1 MDIMSYFPTVLGLFH
16 NAATCSTTSS
26 AIGCN
31 AFWII
36 FYCIAMLV
44 AYGAFV
50 YALRYTYEQD
60 AIKNNY
66 NRKTLRQHSPKNT
79 QPIQTA
85 KSKSASS
92 LDDLSNIE
100 LADRISKALYQI

>member
-1 MDIMSYFPTVLGLFH
+1 MDIMIYFPAVLGLFH
-16 NAATCSTTSS
+16 NAATCTTTSS

-44 AYGAFV
+44 AYGAFI

-66 NRKTLRQHSPKNT
+66 NRKTVGKHTLKNP
-79 QPIQTA
+79 QFIQTA
-85 KSKSASS
+85 ISKSASS
-92 LDDLSNIE
+92 SDDFSNLE
-100 LADRISKALYQI
+100 LANRISKALYQI

>member
-1 MDIMSYFPTVLGLFH
+1 MDIMIYFPAVLGLFH

-44 AYGAFV
+44 AYGAFI

-66 NRKTLRQHSPKNT
+66 NRKTQVHRILKSP
-79 QPIQTA
+79 QPILTA
-85 KSKSASS
+85 IPKSASPDDIPS
-92 LDDLSNIE
+92 LE
-100 LADRISKALYQI
+100 LATRISKALYQI